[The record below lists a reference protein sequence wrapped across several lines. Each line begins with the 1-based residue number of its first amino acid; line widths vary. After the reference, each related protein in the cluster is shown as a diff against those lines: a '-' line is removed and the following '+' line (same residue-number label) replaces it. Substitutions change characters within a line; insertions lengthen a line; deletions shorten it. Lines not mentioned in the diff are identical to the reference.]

1 METVGLIW
9 PDMFQLR
16 VSCGSNGELK
26 KRRKADL
33 MLARFSIAKTSIR
46 HLVHHG
52 QKKQPVHCSVS

>member
-26 KRRKADL
+26 KWRKADL
-33 MLARFSIAKTSIR
+33 MLVRFAVAKTSIQ
-46 HLVHHG
+46 HLAHHG
-52 QKKQPVHCSVS
+52 QKNQPVHCSVS